1 MKKIIEKILEMR
13 YYENHAAASGKV
25 HNIAKHEDAVEDLL
39 HSHGLSRL
47 DRKIKIAYR
56 DEMLMTGLAGDL
68 PDNVFIPQPCGTHD
82 SPDFIVKKA
91 GKLYFIECK
100 SAKGGTPMYNSGVP
114 KAQYIY
120 VLCSKKHDETT
131 VYWGRDVLESEHEKA
146 FHQHIAEARRRD
158 QDFNKRFANDHGISY
173 YTRPMIQH
181 KGSKEIQDYFL
192 NPQRKDLEQRV
203 LDGV

>member
-1 MKKIIEKILEMR
+1 MV

-25 HNIAKHEDAVEDLL
+25 HNIAKHEDAVEDVFRQF
-39 HSHGLSRL
+39 GLEKVEGRITL
-47 DRKIKIAYR
+47 AQR
-56 DEMLMTGLAGDL
+56 DEWMRSGSADAL
-68 PDNVFIPQPCGTHD
+68 PDNSFLSQPCGTHH
-82 SPDFIVKKA
+82 SPDFIVKMN

-100 SAKGGTPMYNSGVP
+100 SVKGGTPMYNSGVP
-114 KAQYIY
+114 KPEYIY

-131 VYWGRDVLESEHEKA
+131 AYWGRDVLEREHEKA
-146 FHQHIAEARRRD
+146 IHQHIAEARRRD
-158 QDFNKRFANDHGISY
+158 QDFNERFANDHGISY